1 MLTFEQVCGIQGW
14 MEPSVIPILDQINE
28 LQRDTIG
35 NVVEIGVHYGKFFLF
50 LAERLKR
57 DECAFAVDIFENQD
71 ENISKSGWG
80 SLATFSSNV
89 AALVPSARVC
99 ILKENSI
106 NLRDKIGL
114 FSYNGYKARIV
125 SVDAGHSY
133 EEVSSDLELA
143 QDILHDNGVIIVDD
157 FQHLGWDGVYQATM
171 EFLEGP
177 FFIPFALGG
186 NKLLL
191 CRTEMLYHYAL
202 NMKGMSEQEYLTT
215 VIDPPTRDKVMSVL
229 EQYKHLILFK
239 EQQHLTYENQ

>member
-1 MLTFEQVCGIQGW
+1 

-50 LAERLKR
+50 LAERLKH

-99 ILKENSI
+99 ILKENST

-114 FSYNGYKARIV
+114 FSYNGHTARIV

-133 EEVSSDLELA
+133 EEVTSDLKLA
-143 QDILHDNGVIIVDD
+143 EDILHPQGVIIVDD
-157 FQHLGWDGVYQATM
+157 FQHLGWDGVYQATL
-171 EFLEGP
+171 EFLQGP
-177 FFIPFALGG
+177 FFMPFALGG

-191 CRTEMLYHYAL
+191 CRSEFVYHYAA
-202 NMKGMSEQEYLTT
+202 NITSMTQQEYLAT
-215 VIDPPTRDKVMSVL
+215 VIDPPTRNKVMPLL
-229 EQYKHLILFK
+229 EKHNHLVLFK